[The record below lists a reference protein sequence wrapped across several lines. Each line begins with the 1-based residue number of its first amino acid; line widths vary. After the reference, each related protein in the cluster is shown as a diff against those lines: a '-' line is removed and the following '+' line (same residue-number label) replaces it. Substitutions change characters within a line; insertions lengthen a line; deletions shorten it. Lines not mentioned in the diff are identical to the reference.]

1 MIAHSIFF
9 YIFSIIAILSAIMVT
24 VSKNTVHSVFFLIL
38 DFISISCLFI
48 MIGAE
53 FVGMIMLIVYVGA
66 VAVLFLF
73 VVMMLN
79 VSLQKNEWFAAERG
93 SSHIPVG
100 IIVSIIIFFELII
113 VVGGWKFKP
122 NLNPDS
128 LDLNF
133 ISEKTNTHSIGE
145 VLYTD
150 YIHLFQLSG
159 MILLVAMIGAI
170 VLTFRKRSGIK
181 KQSYF
186 KQVSRE
192 RSDGVELIDVEKNKG
207 VKIDVRSFPWP
218 LSYISSYNLYYWCGG
233 NIFKSKKYNCYF
245 NEY

>member
-1 MIAHSIFF
+1 MLAHSIFF
-9 YIFSIIAILSAIMVT
+9 FIFSFIAIISAIMVT

-53 FVGMIMLIVYVGA
+53 FLGMIMLIVYVGA

-79 VSLQKNEWFAAERG
+79 VAQQKNQWFSARE
-93 SSHIPVG
+93 SSKHIPVG
-100 IIVSIIIFFELII
+100 LIISVIIFFELLI
-113 VVGGWKFKP
+113 VIGGWKYKP
-122 NLNPDS
+122 DLLTAMSLNINS
-128 LDLNF
+128 E
-133 ISEKTNTHSIGE
+133 ISNTHSIGY

-150 YIHLFQLSG
+150 YIHIFQLSG

-170 VLTFRKRSGIK
+170 VLTFRQRSGVK

-186 KQVSRE
+186 SQISRE
-192 RSDGVELIDVEKNKG
+192 RSEGVKLIEVENNKG
-207 VKIDVRSFPWP
+207 IKFDD
-218 LSYISSYNLYYWCGG
+218 
-233 NIFKSKKYNCYF
+233 
-245 NEY
+245 

>member
-9 YIFSIIAILSAIMVT
+9 YSFSIIAIISAIMVT

-53 FVGMIMLIVYVGA
+53 FLGMIMLIVYVGA

-79 VSLQKNEWFAAERG
+79 VAQQKNQWFASQE
-93 SSHIPVG
+93 SSGHIPVG
-100 IIVSIIIFFELII
+100 LIISTIIFFELII
-113 VVGGWKFKP
+113 VIGGWKYKP
-122 NLNPDS
+122 DLF
-128 LDLNF
+128 DLNNSVNNF
-133 ISEKTNTHSIGE
+133 SVSNTHSLGQ

-150 YIHLFQLSG
+150 YIHVFQLSG

-170 VLTFRKRSGIK
+170 VLTFRQRTGVK
-181 KQSYF
+181 KQSYI
-186 KQVSRE
+186 KQISRE
-192 RSDGVELIDVEKNKG
+192 RSEGVQVLEVETNKG
-207 VKIDVRSFPWP
+207 VKIDD
-218 LSYISSYNLYYWCGG
+218 
-233 NIFKSKKYNCYF
+233 
-245 NEY
+245 

>member
-9 YIFSIIAILSAIMVT
+9 YTFSIIAVVSAIMVT

-53 FVGMIMLIVYVGA
+53 FLGMIMLIVYVGA

-79 VSLQKNEWFAAERG
+79 VAQQKNQWFASQE
-93 SSHIPVG
+93 SSGHIPVG
-100 IIVSIIIFFELII
+100 LIISTIIFFELII
-113 VVGGWKFKP
+113 VIGGWKYKP
-122 NLNPDS
+122 DLF
-128 LDLNF
+128 DLNNSVNNF
-133 ISEKTNTHSIGE
+133 SVSNTHSLGQ

-150 YIHLFQLSG
+150 YIHVFQLSG

-170 VLTFRKRSGIK
+170 VLTFRKRSGVK
-181 KQSYF
+181 SQSYL
-186 KQVSRE
+186 KQISRE
-192 RSDGVELIDVEKNKG
+192 RSEGVEVLEVENNKG
-207 VKIDVRSFPWP
+207 VKIDD
-218 LSYISSYNLYYWCGG
+218 
-233 NIFKSKKYNCYF
+233 
-245 NEY
+245 

>member
-9 YIFSIIAILSAIMVT
+9 YTFSIIAVISAIMVT

-53 FVGMIMLIVYVGA
+53 FLGMIMLIVYVGA

-79 VSLQKNEWFAAERG
+79 VAQQKNQWFASQE
-93 SSHIPVG
+93 SSGHIPVG
-100 IIVSIIIFFELII
+100 LIISTIIFFELII
-113 VVGGWKFKP
+113 VIGGWKYKP
-122 NLNPDS
+122 
-128 LDLNF
+128 DLFDINNSVNNF
-133 ISEKTNTHSIGE
+133 SVSNTHSLGQ

-150 YIHLFQLSG
+150 YIHVFQLSG

-170 VLTFRKRSGIK
+170 VLTFRKRSGVK
-181 KQSYF
+181 TQSYL
-186 KQVSRE
+186 KQISRE
-192 RSDGVELIDVEKNKG
+192 RSEGVEVLKVENNKG
-207 VKIDVRSFPWP
+207 VKIDD
-218 LSYISSYNLYYWCGG
+218 
-233 NIFKSKKYNCYF
+233 
-245 NEY
+245 

>member
-9 YIFSIIAILSAIMVT
+9 YTFSIIAVISAIMVT

-53 FVGMIMLIVYVGA
+53 FLGMIMLIVYVGA

-79 VSLQKNEWFAAERG
+79 VAQQKNQWFASEA
-93 SSHIPVG
+93 SSGHIPVG
-100 IIVSIIIFFELII
+100 LIISVTIFFELII
-113 VVGGWKFKP
+113 VIGGWKYKP
-122 NLNPDS
+122 
-128 LDLNF
+128 DLFDINNSVNNF
-133 ISEKTNTHSIGE
+133 SISNTHSLGQ

-150 YIHLFQLSG
+150 YIHVFQLSG

-181 KQSYF
+181 TQSYL
-186 KQVSRE
+186 KQISRE
-192 RSDGVELIDVEKNKG
+192 RSEGVEVLEVENDKG
-207 VKIDVRSFPWP
+207 VKIDD
-218 LSYISSYNLYYWCGG
+218 
-233 NIFKSKKYNCYF
+233 
-245 NEY
+245 